1 MLQLAA
7 DNPMEGHRPN
17 TGASKAKWGLGAGSD
32 GNGLAKSLQVNR
44 FTIPF
49 PNKIGFLHGV

>member
-44 FTIPF
+44 FYD
-49 PNKIGFLHGV
+49 L

>member
-1 MLQLAA
+1 
-7 DNPMEGHRPN
+7 MEGHRPN

-44 FTIPF
+44 FTIYDYDSF